1 MVILLLSEVTVGYQ
15 LVEVKGVSKMIEME
29 KKVREKL
36 EAEAAQWVEEE
47 LAKRMALAREAIEF
61 QADLSSDVCGVGGAE
76 KHIREASVLAEE
88 GIRQELE
95 FEADGWIET
104 RLKERARPLLEDHD
118 LEGNLC

>member
-1 MVILLLSEVTVGYQ
+1 
-15 LVEVKGVSKMIEME
+15 MIDME
-29 KKVREKL
+29 QKVREKL

-47 LAKRMALAREAIEF
+47 LARRMVYAKEAIEY
-61 QADLSSDVCGVGGAE
+61 QADLSSDVCGVGEAE
-76 KHIREASVLAEE
+76 KHIREASVIAED

-104 RLKERARPLLEDHD
+104 KINERAKPLLEDHD